1 MKEEWRDI
9 GIIDGIDYT
18 GVYQCSNTG
27 LVRNLNDGR
36 TDNIA

>member
-18 GVYQCSNTG
+18 GLYQCSNTG
-27 LVRNLNDGR
+27 KME
-36 TDNIA
+36 I